1 MPYYEKAANEKDR
14 EFLET
19 QKDFKKE
26 LMEKIKK
33 NEKTLKGWVS
43 SAKQNI
49 EKEENSAK
57 ESKVCKQFHRSKEC

>member
-43 SAKQNI
+43 SA
-49 EKEENSAK
+49 
-57 ESKVCKQFHRSKEC
+57 